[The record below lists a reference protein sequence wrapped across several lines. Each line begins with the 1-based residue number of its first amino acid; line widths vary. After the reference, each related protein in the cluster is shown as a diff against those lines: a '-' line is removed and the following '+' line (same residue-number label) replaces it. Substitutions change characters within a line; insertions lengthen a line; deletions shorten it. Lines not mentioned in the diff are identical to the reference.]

1 MKKFFMTLCILFPL
15 GAHAQLNVVT
25 TTSDLAALTRAVG
38 GELVDVKSIARGDQD
53 PHFLE
58 PKPSF
63 ALLLSRADL
72 LIEIGLELEVGWL
85 PVLMTSSRN
94 PKVQSGSGRLDASE
108 GVKILEIPAG
118 KIDRSL
124 GDVHPGGNP
133 HYWLMP
139 ENALIIAARI
149 ADRLRELDA
158 ANAATYQSNL
168 AVFKRR
174 LAAKISQWQK
184 QAALFR
190 GRKILTHHKSFSYFT
205 AWTGLVVVGNI
216 EPKPG
221 IPPKASHLTKL
232 VDVVGKEKVALIVA
246 EDYYDPN
253 PSRKLSEKT
262 GVPALILP
270 TSVNAKPG
278 TDTYEGLIDHLITK
292 IGEKI

>member
-1 MKKFFMTLCILFPL
+1 MKSYFFVLLLLFPFTV
-15 GAHAQLNVVT
+15 HAKLNVVT

-85 PVLMTSSRN
+85 PVLLTSARN

-108 GVKILEIPAG
+108 GVAILDTPAG
-118 KIDRSL
+118 KIDRSM

-133 HYWLMP
+133 HYWLLP
-139 ENALIIAARI
+139 RNALIIAGRI
-149 ADRLRELDA
+149 ADRLGELDA
-158 ANAATYQSNL
+158 ANAASYQSNL

-174 LAAKISQWQK
+174 LAAKIAKWEK
-184 QAALFR
+184 QIAAFY
-190 GRKILTHHKSFSYFT
+190 GRKILTHHKSFSYLA
-205 AWTGLVVVGNI
+205 AWMGLTVVANL

-221 IPPKASHLTKL
+221 IPPTASHLTNL
-232 VDVVGKEKVALIVA
+232 IEVIARENVVLIVA

-292 IGEKI
+292 IGQKI